1 MTGSSNNRGK
11 VVHSV
16 FWRSKRFVMSLCAPF
31 SYEHNVDLQPHHA
44 VRAYMFVCIKR
55 PIFQNYFCE
64 CYNIAGHC
72 HVVIFEF
79 KPISNK
85 IIWQTKELVRWEQ
98 KCDWISNIRKYET
111 LDKTGLLLCRSVKC
125 NAFLDTFLCLFVCI
139 KSTSTEPLYLY
150 TKFGTTDLY
159 LSIYR
164 IRQSVTV
171 WGYTRSAQW

>member
-31 SYEHNVDLQPHHA
+31 SYGHNVDLQPHHA
-44 VRAYMFVCIKR
+44 VRAYMCVCIKR

-64 CYNIAGHC
+64 CYNTAGHC
-72 HVVIFEF
+72 HVIIISEF

-111 LDKTGLLLCRSVKC
+111 PDKTGLLLCRSVKC
-125 NAFLDTFLCLFVCI
+125 NAFLDSFLCLFVC
-139 KSTSTEPLYLY
+139 LYKVDKY
-150 TKFGTTDLY
+150 RTTVSIY
-159 LSIYR
+159 EIWYNRPIYR
-164 IRQSVTV
+164 IRKSVTV
-171 WGYTRSAQW
+171 WGCTRSVQW